1 MLAFMQLYADVEVS
15 RGDWNEY
22 DRPVCD
28 GAENLRARQIVRDAV
43 FEI

>member
-1 MLAFMQLYADVEVS
+1 MRSFMQRYADVEVS

-22 DRPVCD
+22 DGPVCD
-28 GAENLRARQIVRDAV
+28 GAENLRAWQIVRDAV